1 MIAAPDL
8 LRGARDRVASGWCQ
22 HASARDVDGRI
33 VEPWDAD
40 ARSWSLLGAIVAV
53 TEPQR
58 LERGHLS
65 LTELTTALG
74 ALAELIADPSL
85 ESWNDAPDRA
95 QNQVVDVLDRAS
107 TIAGGNHR

>member
-1 MIAAPDL
+1 MIVAPDL
-8 LRGARDRVASGWCQ
+8 LRDARDRVAMGWCQ
-22 HASARDVDGRI
+22 HASARAEDGRI

-85 ESWNDAPDRA
+85 EHWNDEPDRRA
-95 QNQVVDVLDRAS
+95 TEVLAVLDRATAIVS
-107 TIAGGNHR
+107 NHH